1 MIDFFN
7 ISRQDKSFHKKIVN
21 DITKIINSNDFINGK
36 AVKLFEKK
44 FAKFCSTKNCISV
57 ANGTMLYLSH
67 SKL

>member
-36 AVKLFEKK
+36 AVKLFEKNLQNFIHQK
-44 FAKFCSTKNCISV
+44 LYISC
-57 ANGTMLYLSH
+57 
-67 SKL
+67 